1 MDSSAGECPRCGQ
14 LFMSGPQAAPWRNVC
29 VRERRARG
37 KLCAAY
43 HCDATFAPWPV
54 LSDVQLSLSLRP
66 AVATPMQATPSASWL
81 EMRPGPVLL
90 AVIPDK
96 FTDEDFTREFD
107 EMSRVLRD
115 AGERLRLL
123 IVLGQHAR
131 PSDSNRARAKRFFE
145 EEKGMLRSKVS
156 KAAVVSSSNAIR
168 VAVSTA
174 NFVGLF
180 PFKTKAFQDRPSAE
194 AWLRN

>member
-1 MDSSAGECPRCGQ
+1 
-14 LFMSGPQAAPWRNVC
+14 
-29 VRERRARG
+29 
-37 KLCAAY
+37 
-43 HCDATFAPWPV
+43 
-54 LSDVQLSLSLRP
+54 
-66 AVATPMQATPSASWL
+66 
-81 EMRPGPVLL
+81 MRPGPVLL